1 MKLNE
6 KMVDRILKTVND
18 KYPFFDE
25 IYYKYHKDYMTY
37 DGDRYDDHTFMFITN
52 MDKIKRM
59 FPNDTIDYGYIKK
72 NPYFTKVTEL
82 FVEYS
87 HDPDM
92 VGYGD
97 DIHNFTSMLMTI
109 FLPHKDK
116 YSILYNLPI

>member
-6 KMVDRILKTVND
+6 KMIDRILKTVND

-52 MDKIKRM
+52 MDKIKRE
-59 FPNDTIDYGYIKK
+59 FPNGMIDYDYIKK

-87 HDPDM
+87 DDQGM
-92 VGYGD
+92 VDYGD
-97 DIHNFTSMLMTI
+97 DIYNFTKTIIPI
-109 FLPHKDK
+109 FLPYKDK
-116 YSILYNLPI
+116 YSIIYDLPI